1 MPSSPVLI
9 FKIECTISLKL
20 SNYYNKSTTRI
31 CREKKGVYNTAQEL
45 YFSPYM
51 FALPQQATEPLSNR
65 AQTLYPPALIA
76 TAGLLSGIGDVR
88 IGSPVFASPPLPRE
102 YS

>member
-20 SNYYNKSTTRI
+20 PNYYNKSTTRI

-45 YFSPYM
+45 YFFLQYFYDLVRRIS
-51 FALPQQATEPLSNR
+51 FQNN
-65 AQTLYPPALIA
+65 
-76 TAGLLSGIGDVR
+76 LLR
-88 IGSPVFASPPLPRE
+88 FKR
-102 YS
+102 